1 MTKIFTHWALALITA
16 CLVIFFGFD
25 NGKVVETIRL
35 KQFDLL
41 QSTDKAQLSDNIVVV
56 TLDEKAIEKF
66 GQYPWNREVFGKTI
80 VQLRELGASAILLP
94 ILFSEKDRLGGDKK
108 FAEYLRLIPG
118 VIVAQVG
125 SNKANRN
132 AVPRGVAKIGDP
144 VPFMYEWNG
153 VLGPLPEI
161 GSSAS
166 GVGVINTTPEVDGV
180 VRRLPLIVR
189 VGLETYPSMAIE
201 TVRVLFGQMSYQIK
215 GFEGGIE
222 AIRIPGVAAQR
233 TDQNG
238 RIWLKWDKKFQTISL
253 ADLGTDKPE
262 DPPDFKN
269 KIVIIGA
276 TAEGIS
282 SIIAT
287 PQGEK
292 YDWEVIGTSLQTMLD
307 GNQITRPFWAPGFEQ
322 IALVVVALGLVFL
335 IAFLPYWLVGIG
347 MIVLLGGAGGV
358 SYYAWSQHL
367 YLIDVSMIVV
377 ALFVVGGH
385 ALFARFVKEFQLKQ
399 QIKKQFEHYLAP
411 AMVKKLQQNPNLLK
425 LGGDTRELTLLFC
438 DIRGF
443 TPISEQFK
451 TNPQGLTVL
460 INRFLT
466 PMTDII
472 MKNDGTIDK
481 YMGDCIMAFWNA
493 PLDVE
498 NQRSMGIKTAH
509 AMLSHLQNLNVEL
522 KKEGQLP
529 INIGIGMNTGEVVV
543 GNMGSN
549 QRFDYSCLGDA
560 VNLAAR
566 LEGQSK
572 EYGVKLVFGEETAK
586 GIEEEYVILELDT
599 IAVKGKTEGVR
610 IFTSLGTHE
619 ELFDSM
625 NYVFAQKQ
633 HKKFLDHYRGRRW
646 ILAEKWAQDLRNE
659 FNGNMISYYDMM
671 LTRIEELQNENLDE
685 NWDGVYIAKTK

>member
-1 MTKIFTHWALALITA
+1 MKKITTHWALALITA
-16 CLVIFFGFD
+16 CLIIFFGFD

-41 QSTDKAQLSDNIVVV
+41 QSIDSSKVSNDIAVV
-56 TLDEKAIEKF
+56 TIDEKAIEKF
-66 GQYPWNREVFGKTI
+66 GQYPWDRKTFGEAIEK
-80 VQLRELGASAILLP
+80 LRRWGAGAILLP
-94 ILFSEKDRLGGDKK
+94 ILFSEKDRLGGDKE
-108 FAEYLRLIPG
+108 FVEYLHKIPG
-118 VIVAQVG
+118 VIVAQIG
-125 SNKANRN
+125 SNKANKN

-144 VPFMYEWNG
+144 IPYMYEWDG
-153 VLGPLPEI
+153 ILGPLPEI
-161 GSSAS
+161 GAAAS

-189 VGLETYPSMAIE
+189 VGGETYPSMAIE
-201 TVRVLFGQMSYQIK
+201 TIRVLFGQRSYQVK

-222 AIRIPGVAAQR
+222 AIRVPGSPIVK

-238 RIWLKWDKKFQTISL
+238 RIWLKWDKKFENMSL
-253 ADLGTDKPE
+253 AHIGESTAE
-262 DPPDFKN
+262 DPIDLKG
-269 KIVIIGA
+269 KIVILGA

-292 YDWEVIGTSLQTMLD
+292 YDWQVIGTALQTMID
-307 GNQITRPFWAPGFEQ
+307 GNQIVRPFWAPGFEQ

-335 IAFLPYWLVGIG
+335 IAFLPYWLVGTG
-347 MIVLLGGAGGV
+347 MLVLLGGAGGV

-472 MKNDGTIDK
+472 MRNDGTIDK

-493 PLDVE
+493 PLEVDE
-498 NQRSMGIKTAH
+498 QRIKAVQTSH
-509 AMLSHLQNLNVEL
+509 DMLNHLEKLNVEL
-522 KKEGQLP
+522 KAEGQLP
-529 INIGIGMNTGEVVV
+529 INIGIGLNTGEVVV

-572 EYGVKLVFGEETAK
+572 EYGVKIVFGEDTAK
-586 GIEEEYVILELDT
+586 EIEDTFVILELDK
-599 IAVKGKTEGVR
+599 IAVKGKSEAVK
-610 IFTSLGTHE
+610 IFTSLGTHK
-619 ELFDSM
+619 ELHDTM
-625 NYVFAQKQ
+625 NYVFAKKQ
-633 HKKFLDHYRGRRW
+633 HGKFLEHYRAKRW
-646 ILAEKWAQDLRNE
+646 VLAEKWAQDLRSE
-659 FNGNMISYYDMM
+659 FNETMMSYYDMM
-671 LTRIEELQNENLDE
+671 LQRIEILKEENLED
-685 NWDGVYIAKTK
+685 WDGVYVAKTK